1 MVSINID
8 VFKPNLFIVGA
19 PKCGTTSLCY
29 YLEQHPLVY
38 ISNPKEPFYFGNDF
52 TKSTK
57 PLADY
62 LKLFELGVDLPYR
75 GEGSTWYLFS
85 STAAHEIKEFNPD
98 AKIIAMIRNP
108 VEVLSSLLEQR
119 LYDRTDYV
127 TTIPEAFALESA
139 RKRGEQLPDSHWKLP
154 KEKYYYSEVPLFAEQ
169 IQRYYDVFGKE
180 NVLVI
185 RFEDFKNNTP
195 AVLQSVEDF
204 LKLPAFVEYDF
215 TPRNQRKVLK
225 HGWLKD
231 MMVKLPQPMRSV
243 LHLISTSTIRKK
255 LFKKMDKVNQAKSQL
270 RALDENLRQD
280 LINRY
285 KDQEKKLEQVLGGS
299 FEGFVK

>member
-1 MVSINID
+1 MADVQKNNIPL
-8 VFKPNLFIVGA
+8 PNLFVVGA

-29 YLEQHPLVY
+29 YLEQHPSVF
-38 ISNPKEPFYFGNDF
+38 ISNPKEPFYFGYDF
-52 TKSTK
+52 TKPVK
-57 PLADY
+57 PVDDY
-62 LKLFELGVDLPYR
+62 LKLFEPGVDLAYR

-85 STAAHEIKEFNPD
+85 STAAQE
-98 AKIIAMIRNP
+98 
-108 VEVLSSLLEQR
+108 LLQSLLEQR

-127 TTIPEAFALESA
+127 TTIPEAFALEPA
-139 RKRGEQLPDSHWKLP
+139 RKRGEQLPESHWKLP
-154 KEKYYYSEVPLFAEQ
+154 KEKYYYSQVPMFAEQ
-169 IQRYYDVFGKE
+169 IQRYYDAFGKE

-195 AVLQSVEDF
+195 AVLRVVENF
-204 LKLPAFVEYDF
+204 LKVPAFAEYDF

-231 MMVKLPQPMRSV
+231 MMVKLPQPVRTV
-243 LHLISTSTIRKK
+243 LHLISSPTIRKK
-255 LFKKMDKVNQAKSQL
+255 LFKKMDRVNQTKTQA
-270 RALDENLRQD
+270 RALDETVRKE
-280 LINRY
+280 LIARY